1 MRAGGN
7 QTSTRPSGTGGMTGR
22 WLRWLS
28 RSPNPVLRVLCFPH
42 LGGLP
47 NFFLPWAEF
56 APSGVELL
64 AVCYP
69 GREERLNEPPAERME
84 QLAGP
89 IARECARLTDAPL
102 VLFGHS
108 MGASVAYE
116 TALRL
121 QEHHGVTMPALF
133 VSGAPAPGW
142 EHLDDLSDAPDAELV
157 AELNSFNGTD
167 SEVFDHPELL
177 ALLLPAIRADYR
189 LVSGH
194 LRDLAAAPARP
205 ALSSPIVA
213 CYGDAD
219 PDTDTESVAAWAAAT
234 TSTFAARVYDGDHFY
249 LVDHAATLVRDIVRR
264 SMAGR

>member
-1 MRAGGN
+1 M
-7 QTSTRPSGTGGMTGR
+7 
-22 WLRWLS
+22 
-28 RSPNPVLRVLCFPH
+28 
-42 LGGLP
+42 P

-69 GREERLNEPPAERME
+69 GREERLNEPHAERME
-84 QLAGP
+84 QLVEP
-89 IARECARLTDAPL
+89 IAGECARLSDVPL
-102 VLFGHS
+102 VFFGHS

-142 EHLDDLSDAPDAELV
+142 EHLDDLSNAPDAELV
-157 AELNSFNGTD
+157 AELSSLNGTD
-167 SEVFDHPELL
+167 SEVFDHPELV
-177 ALLLPAIRADYR
+177 ALVLPAIRADYR
-189 LVSGH
+189 LACGH
-194 LRDLAAAPARP
+194 LRDLAAAPERP

-213 CYGDAD
+213 YYGDQD
-219 PDTDTESVAAWAAAT
+219 PDTDTESVGAWAAAT

-264 SMAGR
+264 SMADH